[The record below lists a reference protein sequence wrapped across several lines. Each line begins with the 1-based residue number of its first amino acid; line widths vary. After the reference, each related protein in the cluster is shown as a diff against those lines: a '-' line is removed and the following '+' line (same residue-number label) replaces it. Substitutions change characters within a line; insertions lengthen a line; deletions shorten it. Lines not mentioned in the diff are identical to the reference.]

1 MTKKL
6 KRGQSMF
13 ELLVAVFVIALSLT
27 AIVSLVST
35 SIGNTTFSRDRSVAA
50 KSTQEAVEWLRAE
63 RDSNWGTFRGR
74 GSVNGA
80 RYCLPTL
87 GWDNGQGTCS
97 PISGTNLRREVI
109 LIYNPGSDP
118 DTVEARVATIWTD
131 SSGTH
136 ESRITTY
143 LTNWR
148 TR

>member
-1 MTKKL
+1 
-6 KRGQSMF
+6 MF

-27 AIVSLVST
+27 AIVSLVTT

-63 RDSNWGTFRGR
+63 RDQDWGVFRTR
-74 GSVNGA
+74 GSANGSP
-80 RYCLPTL
+80 YCLPDL
-87 GWDNGQGTCS
+87 SWNNGQGICA
-97 PISGTNLRREVI
+97 PLPGTNLRREVL
-109 LIYNPGSDP
+109 LIYNAGSDP
-118 DTVEARVATIWTD
+118 DTVEARVVTSWVD
-131 SSGTH
+131 SAGTH

>member
-1 MTKKL
+1 MKKEL
-6 KRGQSMF
+6 KSGQSMF

-27 AIVSLVST
+27 AVVSLVTT

-63 RDSNWGTFRGR
+63 RDADWGVFRTR
-74 GSVNGA
+74 GSAGGS
-80 RYCLPTL
+80 RYCLPDL
-87 GWDNGQGTCS
+87 SWHSGQGTCS
-97 PISGTNLRREVI
+97 PMSGTALRREV
-109 LIYNPGSDP
+109 LLFYNAATDP
-118 DTVEARVATIWTD
+118 DSVEARVVTSWSD
-131 SSGTH
+131 STGTH